1 MAVFSVQVFK
11 EAFGFRWS
19 NRYHVNAADILAV
32 ADDVQEF
39 LVVPEQNIHPTY
51 INFVE
56 TLISTETENDRV
68 FVNIILELAG
78 LRAFSTDRMPFFNT
92 AMVKFS
98 VGGVGDPA
106 RKYYRC
112 LVEGDSNG
120 AELGDTIRDLILDEC
135 QSMVSGMATAGI
147 PLCKVDG
154 TLLTEVAVQRSV
166 QERQMHR
173 RNKSSGTP
181 L

>member
-1 MAVFSVQVFK
+1 MPVFSVQVFK
-11 EAFGFRWS
+11 EAFGYRWS
-19 NRYHVNAADILAV
+19 NRYHVNAASIEDVGA
-32 ADDVQEF
+32 DVQEF
-39 LVVPEQNIHPTY
+39 LVVPEQNITPTY
-51 INFVE
+51 VNFVE
-56 TLISTETENDRV
+56 VLVSTVEEDDRV
-68 FVNIILELAG
+68 FQNIVLELLG
-78 LRAFSTDRMPFFNT
+78 LRSFATDRLPFFNT

-106 RKYYRC
+106 RKYYRI
-112 LVEGDSNG
+112 LTEGDSNG

-135 QSMVSGMATAGI
+135 QSMVTGMATAGI

>member
-11 EAFGFRWS
+11 EAFGYKWS

-32 ADDVQEF
+32 RNDVEEF
-39 LVVPEQNIHPTY
+39 LVVPERNIHPTY
-51 INFVE
+51 VNYVE
-56 TLISTETENDRV
+56 CLISTITEDDRV
-68 FVNIILELAG
+68 FVSIILEVAG
-78 LRAFSTDRMPFFNT
+78 LRTFATDRMPFFNT
-92 AMVKFS
+92 ALVKFS

-120 AELGDTIRDLILDEC
+120 AELGDVTRDLILDEA
-135 QSMVSGMATAGI
+135 QSMLTGCATAGI
-147 PLCKVDG
+147 PLCKTDG
-154 TLLTEVAVQRSV
+154 TLLTEAAVQRSV

-173 RNKSSGTP
+173 RNRSSGTP
-181 L
+181 I